1 MFAVGHLSLGY
12 LFAKGSAKLLKQE
25 VNLPLV
31 FLFSMIPD
39 VDILIPGVEHRT
51 ITHSIIT
58 ATVIFIPLFIRYRS
72 KAIPYFAALAQHS
85 LIGDFITGGAQA
97 QGAQLLSPI
106 TSTWYGLPICI
117 FSQTNIILEWSSFVA
132 AGAVMLKTKDIQ
144 KLLKNHM
151 LHPHL
156 SVLTLTVLL
165 PSLLYFPVSVPFE
178 LTHAYTLLI
187 PHIAYLILFTLS
199 IINVFKSIQRKP
211 FSTRTTSQNP
221 NLCYQSNETN
231 RKHACMHPL
240 SNSASP
246 PLQLRRS

>member
-1 MFAVGHLSLGY
+1 M
-12 LFAKGSAKLLKQE
+12 
-25 VNLPLV
+25 
-31 FLFSMIPD
+31 
-39 VDILIPGVEHRT
+39 EHRT

-58 ATVIFIPLFIRYRS
+58 ATAIFTPLFIRYRS

-85 LIGDFITGGAQA
+85 LIGDFITGGAQM

-106 TSTWYGLPICI
+106 TSTWYGLPISI
-117 FSQTNIILEWSSFVA
+117 LSQTNIILEWSSFLV

-144 KLLKNHM
+144 KLLKSH
-151 LHPHL
+151 LPHPYL
-156 SVLTLTVLL
+156 SILALTVLF

-178 LTHAYTLLI
+178 LAHAYTLLI

-221 NLCYQSNETN
+221 NLYYQPNETN
-231 RKHACMHPL
+231 RKLEHIF
-240 SNSASP
+240 
-246 PLQLRRS
+246 